1 MKYDL
6 AKHHRRSTR
15 LKGYDYSSSGVYFVT
30 ICTHQRECLFGKIKD
45 GTMALNKFG
54 QIVAEEWERSLTMR
68 QNIELDTS
76 VVMPN
81 HFHGIVKI
89 TDTVGAQCIAPL
101 PPPIIAPLPIDKLY
115 RQPQSL
121 GSFVV
126 GFKMA
131 VTKRI
136 NTIRQ
141 TPGVPVWQRN
151 YYDRIIQDEDALH
164 QIRQYIV
171 NNPQSWQL
179 DQLHPDLPM

>member
-1 MKYDL
+1 MNYDP

-15 LKGYDYSSSGVYFVT
+15 LKGYDYSASGGYFVT
-30 ICTHQRECLFGKIKD
+30 ICTHQRECLFGKIID
-45 GTMALNKFG
+45 GKMGLNEFG
-54 QIVAEEWERSLTMR
+54 QTVAEEWERSLTMR

-101 PPPIIAPLPIDKLY
+101 PTDKLY

-121 GSFVV
+121 GSFVA

-136 NTIRQ
+136 NTIRE

-164 QIRQYIV
+164 QICQYIV

-179 DQLHPDLPM
+179 DQLHPNHLT